1 MADIMPGRGPR
12 STIAVIA
19 AVMVLMAPTMLLA
32 MDPTRDEGAAGGAG
46 VPNVPT
52 VPTPFLPE
60 GVSIPAT
67 WYPYLKPPPESRL
80 HPDIGSSTD
89 AWLRVII
96 QFHGTPTARD
106 LEYLGVRDVQVRI
119 NYSALP
125 AVAAV
130 GPREGI
136 LALADLGS
144 VRFVEI
150 DEVAVRDMEVSTS
163 VINASRVW
171 STEVVVSGRHRGPIT
186 GSGITCCV
194 VDTGIDAGHPDLDYG
209 DKTLFNMHYDGVNW
223 AEMENS
229 DLSIGHGTHVAGTV
243 AGNGD
248 ASAGARRGVAPGGN
262 LIGLS
267 AGNIETE
274 GNYLKCLD
282 WVYLNSRPG
291 FSPYNIKLATNSWH
305 TTVGE
310 YDPNSALSQ
319 VIEKL
324 AFENNVLTTW
334 SAGNDGRDDP
344 EGTGIT
350 TSQQGTTPVAIMCAA
365 YEHDGSAAAEFTSRG
380 QVGLNHTYPDV
391 GGPGVRIWSCSA
403 RRTVISGGTYVG
415 GNTNP
420 YYLAIS
426 GTSMSTPHVAGLVA
440 LIFQAAPGAGISAIH
455 EDYSGD
461 DPEGWYS
468 NPLTLVH
475 DVELILEATATKL
488 PSTPDH
494 GVPVPDNST
503 GWGGRPIDYVQ
514 GYGNVNADMA
524 VGLALTLQRLRDLN
538 PGRYISVHH
547 ALRTYEDAVTRR
559 EATMETDRMAASWS
573 GEFSRYNDQRGGFSA
588 VNQTKT
594 VFVPLGATEAV
605 VDLLY
610 ASVDTTDWSAGDLW
624 FTIDYGEDG
633 SVDYTSSQTP
643 SLSGARHVSI
653 PVSGDNAGRNW
664 LFDIAGRGVKRLR
677 PLVERSY
684 MELRMEYEMSVEVVM
699 DTAGNATAGGAYVA
713 HEDYRAGAV
722 MYSFVGGSSS
732 YSGGNVTMVAS
743 FYDMD
748 NIEFIPGR
756 EHGGSSGSDA
766 LSQLWAIVAVGI
778 MGIILFA
785 LIRRYD
791 LRKKKEGGKGRP
803 DEGASDGGG
812 AEVEEMTGDE

>member
-32 MDPTRDEGAAGGAG
+32 VDPTRDEGAAGGAG
-46 VPNVPT
+46 VPDSPT
-52 VPTPFLPE
+52 VPTPFLPQ
-60 GVSIPAT
+60 GVSLPAT
-67 WYPYLKPPPESRL
+67 WYPYLKPPPEIRL
-80 HPDIGSSTD
+80 HPDIESSAD
-89 AWLRVII
+89 SWLRVII
-96 QFHGTPTARD
+96 QFHETPTARD
-106 LEYLGVRDVQVRI
+106 LEYLRVRDVQVSI

-150 DEVAVRDMEVSTS
+150 DEVAVQDMEVSTS

-171 STEVVVSGRHRGPIT
+171 STEVVVSGRNRGPIT

-209 DKTLFNMHYDGVNW
+209 EKTLFNMHYDGVNW

-248 ASAGARRGVAPGGN
+248 ASAGARRGVAPDGN

-310 YDPNSALSQ
+310 YDPQSALSQ

-324 AFENNVLTTW
+324 AFENNVLTT
-334 SAGNDGRDDP
+334 
-344 EGTGIT
+344 
-350 TSQQGTTPVAIMCAA
+350 
-365 YEHDGSAAAEFTSRG
+365 AAAEFTSRG

-468 NPLTLVH
+468 DPLTLVH

-488 PSTPDH
+488 PSMPDH
-494 GVPVPDNST
+494 GVPVSDNST

-538 PGRYISVHH
+538 PGRYISVYH

-573 GEFSRYNDQRGGFSA
+573 GEYSRYNDQRGGFSA

-610 ASVDTTDWSAGDLW
+610 AAVDTTDWSAGDLW
-624 FTIDYGEDG
+624 FTIDYGDDG
-633 SVDYTSSQTP
+633 SVDYTSPQTP

-684 MELRMEYEMSVEVVM
+684 MELRIEYDMSVEVVM
-699 DTAGNATAGGAYVA
+699 DTAGNATAGGAYLA

-756 EHGGSSGSDA
+756 EHGAPSGRDA

-791 LRKKKEGGKGRP
+791 LRKKKTEGRKGRP
-803 DEGASDGGG
+803 DEGAGDVGG
-812 AEVEEMTGDE
+812 AEVEEMNEDS